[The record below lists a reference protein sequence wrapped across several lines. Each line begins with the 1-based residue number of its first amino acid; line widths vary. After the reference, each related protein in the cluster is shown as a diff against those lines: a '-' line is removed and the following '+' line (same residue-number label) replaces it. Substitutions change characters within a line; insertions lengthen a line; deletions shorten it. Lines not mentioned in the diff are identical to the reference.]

1 MSGASRCVKIPGVFA
16 VLQGDGLMHI
26 TSISP
31 VGTALEEAD
40 AKSKTP
46 SYHQTYSKIKT
57 VPNRCKR
64 MLYELINIHILVQ
77 KQCQ

>member
-1 MSGASRCVKIPGVFA
+1 MPV
-16 VLQGDGLMHI
+16 
-26 TSISP
+26 SP

-46 SYHQTYSKIKT
+46 YYHQTYSKIKA
-57 VPNRCKR
+57 VPIRSKQ

-77 KQCQ
+77 K